1 MPKPTEPNEVPTAPG
16 AAADVEVTLTITL
29 VPALSSKEL
38 NQFVHLAREEGESL
52 PERIAKLI
60 RRDLEAA

>member
-1 MPKPTEPNEVPTAPG
+1 MSKPTESNEVPTAP
-16 AAADVEVTLTITL
+16 AAVDVEVTLTITL

-38 NQFVHLAREEGESL
+38 NEFVHLARAEGESL